1 MLAQLSELE
10 LHHERRRACQMEG
23 SVRVWRRCW
32 QRERKGGRR
41 EGKKRGDLRG
51 GSRFTAKCCFLTET
65 DEMVTQAGEFTCGG
79 ELGVE

>member
-1 MLAQLSELE
+1 MPGGG
-10 LHHERRRACQMEG
+10 C

-32 QRERKGGRR
+32 QRERKGGR
-41 EGKKRGDLRG
+41 GKGRSGVTYAEAL
-51 GSRFTAKCCFLTET
+51 GSQLSVTSMSET